1 MEYQLSPS
9 ILAADFSKLGEEIT
23 KVERAGAR
31 WLHIDIMDGQ
41 FVPSISMGIPVISS
55 IRKRTDL
62 FFDVHI
68 MALDPTALIE
78 DFAKAG
84 ADLITVHAEACP
96 NLDRTLRLIREKG
109 CKVGVAI
116 NPATSVHVLEN
127 VLEIV
132 DMVLIMTVNPGFG
145 GQAYIPYCANKVRQ
159 IREMAKER
167 KQNTASYQ
175 RKRLQGGCCHQSGYF
190 RARIG
195 KRTGNRGYGVDYDS
209 QSGIWR
215 TGIYSLL
222 CKQGTSDKGNGK
234 GEKSDFGY

>member
-9 ILAADFSKLGEEIT
+9 ILAADFSKLGEEII
-23 KVERAGAR
+23 KVENAGVR

-132 DMVLIMTVNPGFG
+132 DMVLVMTVNPGFG

-159 IREMAKER
+159 IREMAKE
-167 KQNTASYQ
+167 KNLMLDIEVDGGINKNTIQEVLDAGANIIVAGSAVF
-175 RKRLQGGCCHQSGYF
+175 QGD
-190 RARIG
+190 
-195 KRTGNRGYGVDYDS
+195 VDVNVKELK
-209 QSGIWR
+209 GIMER
-215 TGIYSLL
+215 
-222 CKQGTSDKGNGK
+222 
-234 GEKSDFGY
+234 